1 MTRYFTN
8 IHSLEELRKEYKRLV
23 KLNHPD
29 NGGSDELI
37 KTINVEYEFTFK
49 MLEKSDT
56 ANSKKYNMAADE
68 QIRDVINI
76 IINLD
81 INIEI
86 CGSWIWVSGNT
97 YGCKSDLKANGFRW
111 ASKKKMWYWHD
122 PEETT
127 RSNGKTTM
135 DDIRT
140 KYGSETVKKTV
151 TKMCISA

>member
-1 MTRYFTN
+1 MTYFTN
-8 IHSLEELRKEYKRLV
+8 VQTLEELRKEYKRLV
-23 KLNHPD
+23 KQNHPD

-56 ANSKKYNMAADE
+56 ADRKKYNMAADE
-68 QIRDVINI
+68 QIREIINM
-76 IINLD
+76 IINLN

-97 YGCKSDLKANGFRW
+97 YGCKSNLKAKGFHW

-122 PEETT
+122 PEEQT

-140 KYGSETVKKTV
+140 KYGSETVKQTV
-151 TKMCISA
+151 TKMIISA

>member
-1 MTRYFTN
+1 MTYFKN
-8 IHSLEELRKEYKRLV
+8 IKTLEELRKEYKRLV
-23 KLNHPD
+23 KQNHPD

-49 MLEKSDT
+49 MIEKSDT

-68 QIRDVINI
+68 QIRDIINM
-76 IINLD
+76 IINLN

-86 CGSWIWVSGNT
+86 CGSWVWVSGNT
-97 YGCKSDLKANGFRW
+97 YTCKDELKKNGFHW

-122 PEETT
+122 AEEVT

-140 KYGSETVKKTV
+140 KYGSEKVKQNV
-151 TKMCISA
+151 TKMIISA